1 MTWKLLLESGWFDLS
16 IPLLRRKRSAFE
28 IEDLP
33 GLWRVHW
40 QLGEKTIL
48 STFYTRI
55 DQACLLWGIIS
66 TLIFV
71 TAQFLAIDW
80 QTQAILWSVL
90 SLFGTIAM
98 TKLSQCWRSIK
109 PLRDVISA
117 WVILMMAGV
126 TITDLG
132 VFLGWGEILIR
143 LCPLW
148 LGINAIGYI
157 YTGMRMRSR
166 AFAFI
171 GLLNFAAIAL
181 LPYVITWQF
190 LTTGLVT
197 GISALMVAELQ
208 WDSGEVCAHLKQLE
222 TSSEKI

>member
-1 MTWKLLLESGWFDLS
+1 MTWKLLLEPGWFDLS
-16 IPLLRRKRSAFE
+16 IPLRRKRSAFE

-71 TAQFLAIDW
+71 TAQFLTIDW
-80 QTQAILWSVL
+80 QTQAFLWSGL
-90 SLFGTIAM
+90 SLLGTIAM

-109 PLRDVISA
+109 PLKDVIDA
-117 WVILMMAGV
+117 WVILMIAGV
-126 TITDLG
+126 TITDLS
-132 VFLGWGEILIR
+132 VFLGWGEILAR

-148 LGINAIGYI
+148 LGIDAIGYI
-157 YTGMRMRSR
+157 YTGIRMQSR
-166 AFAFI
+166 AFMFI

-181 LPYVITWQF
+181 LPYVSVWQF

-197 GISALMVAELQ
+197 GISAILVAELQ
-208 WDSGEVCAHLKQLE
+208 WDSGEVCAHLKNLE
-222 TSSEKI
+222 ADDSDI